1 MELRDPI
8 AIYNAANNLE
18 AALVC
23 ALLNSSGIEAFAV
36 EDTSVVGQWM
46 FGLLPEIHKP
56 QVWIERAN
64 IEAAK
69 PILEKYELEQAGK
82 RQAKNDGAPIEV
94 VCEECNKPSEYP
106 ASRLGSI
113 ETCVHCGA
121 YVDVDDPSLDEWD
134 ESAADEVDG

>member
-23 ALLNSSGIEAFAV
+23 ELLNSSEIEAFAV
-36 EDTSVVGQWM
+36 EDTSVAGLWM

-56 QVWIERAN
+56 QVWIARAD
-64 IEAAK
+64 IAK
-69 PILEKYELEQAGK
+69 AEPILEKYELEQTGK
-82 RQAKNDGAPIEV
+82 RQAKQDGAPIEV
-94 VCEECNKPSEYP
+94 VCEECNKPSAYP

-121 YVDVDDPSLDEWD
+121 YVDVDDASLDEWD
-134 ESAADEVDG
+134 ESAAEETDG